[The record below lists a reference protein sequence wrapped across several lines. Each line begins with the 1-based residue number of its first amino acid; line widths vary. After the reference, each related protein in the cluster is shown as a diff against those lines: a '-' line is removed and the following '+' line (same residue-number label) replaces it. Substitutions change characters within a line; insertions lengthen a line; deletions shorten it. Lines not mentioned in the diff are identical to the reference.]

1 MPVNNKAGL
10 MTKFLYRLAAAGLAA
25 LLLVSG
31 AGAAGLPTKVASL
44 EGVTEYR
51 LENGLRVLTL
61 PDPSADTVTVH
72 ITYLVG
78 SRHESYGEKGMAHL
92 LEHMLFKG
100 SKRHPDAKE
109 EFARRGARW
118 NGTTSD
124 DRTNYFETLSAS
136 DDNLEW
142 ALGMEADR
150 MVNAFVLKA
159 DLDSEMTVVRNEFE
173 MGENNPGA
181 VLFQR
186 MKRLAFAWH
195 NYGNAVIGARSDI
208 ESMPIERL
216 QAFYRTWYQPDNA
229 VLIVAGRFEEQRAL
243 ELVAKHFGAIARPAR
258 PGPPRLYTLD
268 PTQDGERSVTLR
280 RTGDT
285 RLLFALYRL
294 PAGSHPDY
302 PALDILVQALGHVP
316 SGRLHKALVQKNLAS
331 WVTAGERAMHDPGY
345 AYFGAGLPAE
355 VSLETVREAL
365 FGVIEDVTREP
376 LREEEIER
384 ARTGLL
390 NHFEKAQTDAALL
403 VRSLSEFSAM
413 GDWRLFFVYRDR
425 LRKVAAGDVQR
436 VAARYLKSSN
446 RVSGTFLPTEKPERA
461 EIPATPPLE
470 SALAD
475 YAGGERI
482 ELGEAFDP
490 SPQNI
495 ESRLVRA
502 TLGNAIRMALL
513 PKRTRGAR
521 ARANL
526 ALHWGD
532 ETSRMNRGTACMLAG
547 EMLMRGTTRRS
558 RAELRDELDRLNAT
572 LSVGTDG
579 ASVEVRGDRLPE
591 TLRLVAE
598 ILREP
603 SFPPSEFEQ
612 LKRSSLTQVEAER
625 SDPSTLASVRLA
637 RHLNPYPE
645 GHPHYTQSIEEQLA
659 ALKAVTLEDARA
671 CYRELFGASD
681 AQFVAVGDFD
691 PAAVRAQLEALF
703 VPWKSPKPFKRV
715 PTKHFDTAPVTREV
729 ATPDKANA
737 VLRGGLNIRMR
748 DDAAD
753 FPAMVLANWL
763 LGGSSTARVPARV
776 REKEGLSYSTY
787 TGFSASAFDEAAS
800 FSVSAIFAPANRQR
814 VERAIREELERAARE
829 GFTEE
834 EVAAGRSG
842 LLEARRLSRTQD
854 RALVNR
860 LSLYTFRGRTFAW
873 DLEFEQRIAS
883 LTAAE
888 VSAALRR
895 HLDPAKLSLVVAG
908 DFR

>member
-1 MPVNNKAGL
+1 MMNR
-10 MTKFLYRLAAAGLAA
+10 TLYRLAGVPLAA
-25 LLLVSG
+25 LLFVFS
-31 AGAAGLPTKVASL
+31 AGAAELPRKVTAI

-51 LENGLRVLTL
+51 LDNGLRLLTL

-78 SRHESYGEKGMAHL
+78 SRHEGYGEKGMAHL

-100 SKRHPDAKE
+100 STRHPDVKE

-124 DRTNYFETLSAS
+124 DRTNYFETLSAG
-136 DDNLEW
+136 DDNLDW

-150 MVNAFVLKA
+150 MVNAFIAKA

-173 MGENNPGA
+173 MGENSPGS

-208 ESMPIERL
+208 ESVPIDRL
-216 QAFYRTWYQPDNA
+216 RAFYRTWYQPDNA
-229 VLIVAGRFEEQRAL
+229 VLIIAGRFDEARAL
-243 ELVAKHFGAIARPAR
+243 ELVAKHFGALPRPQR
-258 PGPPRLYTLD
+258 PGPPRLYTVE

-285 RLLFALYRL
+285 RMLFALYRL
-294 PAGSHPDY
+294 PAASHPDY
-302 PALDILVQALGHVP
+302 PALDVLVQTLGHVP
-316 SGRLHKALVQKNLAS
+316 SGRLHKALVQKGLAS

-345 AYFGAGLPAE
+345 AYFGAGLPADA
-355 VSLETVREAL
+355 SLETVREAL
-365 FGVIEDVTREP
+365 FGVVEGVAREP
-376 LREEEIER
+376 VQDEEIER
-384 ARTGLL
+384 ARTSLL
-390 NHFEKAQTDAALL
+390 NHFEKAQIDTALL
-403 VRSLSEFSAM
+403 VRSLSEFSAA

-425 LRKVAAGDVQR
+425 LRKVSVADLQR
-436 VAARYLKSSN
+436 VAAHYLKSSN
-446 RVSGTFLPTEKPERA
+446 RVTGTFLPTDKPERA
-461 EIPATPPLE
+461 EIPDAPPIE

-475 YAGGERI
+475 YAGAERV
-482 ELGEAFDP
+482 ELGEAFDA

-495 ESRLVRA
+495 EARLVRA
-502 TLGNAIRMALL
+502 TLGNALRIELL

-521 ARANL
+521 VRANL
-526 ALHWGD
+526 GLHWGD
-532 ETSRMNRGTACMLAG
+532 ASSRMNRSTACMLAG
-547 EMLMRGTTRRS
+547 EMLMRGTARRS
-558 RAELRDELDRLNAT
+558 RAELRDEFDRLNA
-572 LSVGTDG
+572 SVSIGTDG
-579 ASVEVRGDRLPE
+579 ASIDVRGDRLPE

-598 ILREP
+598 VLREP
-603 SFPPSEFEQ
+603 SFPPSEFEE
-612 LKRSSLTQVEAER
+612 LKRSSLTQAEAER

-645 GHPHYTQSIEEQLA
+645 GHPHYTQSIEERIA
-659 ALKAVTLEDARA
+659 ELKKVELQDAVA
-671 CYRELFGASD
+671 CYRELFGATD
-681 AQFVAVGDFD
+681 AEFVAVGDFD
-691 PAAVRAQLEALF
+691 PAAVRAQVEALF

-715 PTKHFDTAPVTREV
+715 PVEHFDAPPMTREV
-729 ATPDKANA
+729 LTPDKANA

-748 DDAAD
+748 DDDAD

-787 TGFSASAFDEAAS
+787 TSFSASSFDRSAS
-800 FSVSAIFAPANRQR
+800 FAVSAIFAPENRKR
-814 VERAIREELERAARE
+814 VERAILEEIERAARE
-829 GFTEE
+829 GFREE
-834 EVAAGRSG
+834 EVASGKAG

-860 LSLYTFRGRTFAW
+860 LSLYAFRGRTFAW
-873 DLEFEQRIAS
+873 DVEFERRIAS

-895 HLDPAKLSLVVAG
+895 YVDVAKLSLVVAG